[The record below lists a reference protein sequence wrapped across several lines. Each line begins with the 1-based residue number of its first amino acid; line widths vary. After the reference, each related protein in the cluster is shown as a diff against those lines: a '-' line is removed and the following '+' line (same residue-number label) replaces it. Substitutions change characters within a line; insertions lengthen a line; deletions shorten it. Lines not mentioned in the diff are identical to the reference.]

1 MGSEAETITRRGAL
15 TRRTATTLVVTLV
28 AATLTAALG
37 AKAVEL
43 GAATPATITVSP
55 ASVKLSSLGDTV
67 RMTTAGRG
75 QNGPVMSGMAVMW
88 TGSDPAVATVDG
100 VADR

>member
-1 MGSEAETITRRGAL
+1 MGTESETITRRDAL
-15 TRRTATTLVVTLV
+15 TRRTVTTLVVTLV
-28 AATLTAALG
+28 AATVAAALG
-37 AKAVEL
+37 DETVEP

-67 RMTTAGRG
+67 RMTTAGRD

-88 TGSDPAVATVDG
+88 TGGDPAVATVDG